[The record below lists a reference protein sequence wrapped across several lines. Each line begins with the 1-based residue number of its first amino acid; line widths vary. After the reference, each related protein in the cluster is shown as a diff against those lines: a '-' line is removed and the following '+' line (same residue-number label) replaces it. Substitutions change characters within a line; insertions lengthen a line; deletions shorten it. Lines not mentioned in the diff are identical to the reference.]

1 LESNSLLGSRGFGVR
16 GLSSVQSVHVRLVV
30 LGVVENHNFMRD
42 VRLKSII
49 RVRKRRKSVR
59 HYLSWIW
66 LKMKQRID
74 DGHGTHE

>member
-30 LGVVENHNFMRD
+30 LGVVENHNFLRD

-49 RVRKRRKSVR
+49 RVRKFRKSVR
-59 HYLSWIW
+59 CHFFLVDVSRWW
-66 LKMKQRID
+66 LKVKVFEIV
-74 DGHGTHE
+74 